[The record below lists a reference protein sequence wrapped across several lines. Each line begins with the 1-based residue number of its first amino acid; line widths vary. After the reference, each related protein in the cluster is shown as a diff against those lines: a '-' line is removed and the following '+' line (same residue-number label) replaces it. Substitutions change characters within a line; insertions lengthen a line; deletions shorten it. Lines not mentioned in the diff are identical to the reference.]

1 MPKNV
6 EAGFEEIQKT
16 GVRNAKFLFINSLL
30 QSIDDNDVK
39 EVIRKIK
46 LIIADEYRI
55 NFSIKEPIDEPD
67 VITKVKVEENKG
79 KELTVT
85 TEEDAIKHEQDD
97 NQKEIIADKDKKPT
111 TKEILNNSIDLSG
124 FDGNNDTDDELF

>member
-6 EAGFEEIQKT
+6 ELGFEEMQKT

-67 VITKVKVEENKG
+67 VITKVKAEENKG

-85 TEEDAIKHEQDD
+85 TEEITTKHDD
-97 NQKEIIADKDKKPT
+97 NQKEKGTIANKNKKPT

>member
-6 EAGFEEIQKT
+6 ELGFEEMQKT

-67 VITKVKVEENKG
+67 VITKVKAEENKG

-85 TEEDAIKHEQDD
+85 TEEITTKHDD
-97 NQKEIIADKDKKPT
+97 NQKEKGTIADKKPT